1 MRLTLPE
8 ATCRVAL
15 LLLLALCA
23 ACATTARSGASDDA
37 PLRVMTFNVRLPTD
51 VDGPDRW
58 DARRDIAVR
67 MLQRA
72 DADLVG
78 TQELFKRQ
86 GDEIVAA
93 LPQYRWFGRDRRGGH
108 ADEHMGLFYRA
119 DRLRLLD
126 SGDFWL
132 SETPDVPGSITWGN
146 LYPRMVTWA
155 RFERRGGARVTV
167 FNTHLPYRDQDEAA
181 RVRGAQLLAARIA
194 ALPRDEP
201 VIVTGDFNAAP
212 DTGAHAA
219 LLQSG
224 LRDAWS
230 IAAARSGPEAT
241 FHAFTGTPDRRID
254 WILVRGFDVRV
265 LRTID
270 TNEGGRYPSDHFP
283 VVAELVAAPR

>member
-1 MRLTLPE
+1 MPVTH
-8 ATCRVAL
+8 AAL
-15 LLLLALCA
+15 LRAALAVLLALPA
-23 ACATTARSGASDDA
+23 ACATTPRPSSPADT
-37 PLRVMTFNVRLPTD
+37 PLRVMTFNVRVPTD
-51 VDGPDRW
+51 ADGADRW
-58 DARRDIAVR
+58 DARRAIAVR

-78 TQELFKRQ
+78 TQELFQRQ

-108 ADEHMGLFYRA
+108 ADEHMGVFHRA

-132 SETPDVPGSITWGN
+132 SDTPGVPGSITWGN

-155 RFERRGGARVTV
+155 RFERVGSGRRFTV

-212 DTGAHAA
+212 ETGAHAA
-219 LLQSG
+219 LLAAG

-230 IAAARSGPEAT
+230 VSATRSGPEAT
-241 FHAFTGTPDRRID
+241 FHAFTGQPDKRID
-254 WILVRGFDVRV
+254 WILVRGFGVRAV
-265 LRTID
+265 RTID
-270 TNEGGRYPSDHFP
+270 DSEGGRYPSDHFP
-283 VVAELVAAPR
+283 VVAELTLP